1 MMDNIP
7 YDEWEQYLLQILYR
21 FNVAPDASIA
31 ELGCGTGNMTRRLSA
46 NGFHMT
52 GIDLSEDML
61 SIARIK
67 QEVAANFR
75 EVRKGLK
82 QLVPVGLH
90 NAKDNTSKNEENE
103 TTDDDTAGL
112 HNTETAAETTTE
124 ETTKLNSSGLHN
136 TENSDISS
144 DSDWINYILADI
156 RDFTLPEKQDAM
168 ISVGD
173 SMNYLLEVED
183 LSKAM
188 KAARENLKDGG
199 VFIFDLKTEY
209 FFISAYDGRTFRGKA
224 DGIPYIWRNT
234 YDREK
239 HIHEYHLTFK
249 EKQGGKKN
257 CGDTRESCP
266 GEKKQEEIVERH
278 YQRTFAAK
286 EIIEAA
292 RGAGFA
298 HGAAYDAFTFDK
310 PRKTSERIY
319 IVLKN

>member
-1 MMDNIP
+1 MKTDSYTYFAKLYDTMMDNIP

-75 EVRKGLK
+75 EVRRGLK
-82 QLVPVGLH
+82 QLIPVGLH
-90 NAKDNTSKNEENE
+90 NTKENASENEENE
-103 TTDDDTAGL
+103 TTED
-112 HNTETAAETTTE
+112 ETA
-124 ETTKLNSSGLHN
+124 SLHN

-292 RGAGFA
+292 RAAGFA